1 MRLKKTLSIIM
12 AATLS
17 VFTITGCSSEAM
29 SYSKEINNLAKWEA
43 TNSQFTGEV
52 NVEAQGESEKITF
65 TGTSYSKGQDQA
77 YIELKFN
84 DASNKINIPELKLY
98 VDKGITYMNKSYYVN
113 TFTANGGAAP
123 TGLTDLP
130 YEYIGIDSGMDMN
143 AITEMT
149 KSPDY
154 LANLG
159 KMIFGDSN
167 VELPLIKNG
176 REYSMNMNSE
186 EMMNLVS
193 KAAKAMANNLDSSN
207 SGLNLGFDAE
217 MIKGI
222 QTAVKDP
229 SFDTTL
235 NQAKALIEGS
245 TLSTKETF
253 TDNDYKSEMNI
264 NLQIKDMA
272 KVSIKVST
280 TGVKAEV
287 KNIEIPASKT
297 ILKQDDFMKL
307 IMPQDVNNNDT
318 AA

>member
-1 MRLKKTLSIIM
+1 MKLKKTLSIIM
-12 AATLS
+12 ATTLS

-65 TGTSYSKGQDQA
+65 TGTSYNKGQDQA

-98 VDKGITYMNKSYYVN
+98 MDKGITYMNKSYYMN
-113 TFTANGGAAP
+113 TFTANGGTAP
-123 TGLTDLP
+123 TGLVDLP

-159 KMIFGDSN
+159 KMIFGDSK
-167 VELPLIKNG
+167 VELPLVKNG

-186 EMMNLVS
+186 EMMDLVS

-217 MIKGI
+217 MIKNI

-245 TLSTKETF
+245 TLSTKEVF

-272 KVSIKVST
+272 KVSIKVNT
-280 TGVKAEV
+280 TSAKAEV

-297 ILKQDDFMKL
+297 ILKEDEFMNL
-307 IMPQDVNNNDT
+307 IMPQDVDNNVT